1 MIFVTNGRNVKKT
14 ILQNKIVK
22 TVKLDNK
29 EQLGIG

>member
-14 ILQNKIVK
+14 ILQHKIVK

-29 EQLGIG
+29 EQLGTG